1 MAKKDWRNLKEN
13 GSPDFYACV
22 DGPIEIDEDTVVI
35 YSKNEPGRI
44 GDYYRSGNSRKIIKA
59 EWRQSKTYGKFLYI
73 LHEDKSSEYWTNG
86 SRGLVAEGYSGI
98 VTDDFAQPEDY
109 QNFPQN
115 KSKEGQTEEKKSKK
129 GKQLGFFG
137 RVKRII
143 KIIIGIFIAIL
154 IIYSIMT
161 AL

>member
-22 DGPIEIDEDTVVI
+22 DGSIEIDEDTVVI

-44 GDYYRSGNSRKIIKA
+44 GDYYRSGDSSKIIKA

-109 QNFPQN
+109 QNFPQKQSGGN
-115 KSKEGQTEEKKSKK
+115 KPKKEKHKKEKN
-129 GKQLGFFG
+129 LGFFG

-154 IIYSIMT
+154 IIYSIIM